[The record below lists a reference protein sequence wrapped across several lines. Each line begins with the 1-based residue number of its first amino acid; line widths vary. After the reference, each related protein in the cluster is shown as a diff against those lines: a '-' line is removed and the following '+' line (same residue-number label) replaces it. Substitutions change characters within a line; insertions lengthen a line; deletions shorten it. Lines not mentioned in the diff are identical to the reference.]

1 MESDAPFL
9 RSKRNIS
16 SPRCMAEASSSAP
29 LRNLTV
35 APLKEVSVD
44 VQKNW
49 KFTAIRQLVLV
60 TLKKTKRTYHNFPVA
75 KKTLNPTKQ
84 GHQRVSNNARI
95 PRNIPEQHT
104 IRDFCPCHPG
114 HSQGHR
120 QAHIYHQK
128 GFRSEPLFCHFHTP
142 VAGELCAELFDH
154 QLARTSSWKLG
165 FRLEKI
171 PMLVNKLNLSEV
183 WLQTTTF
190 TISCKCPKWSQA
202 TWATTALL
210 LPEAGL
216 PDPMS
221 HLHRLVWSQ
230 KSSAHLKE
238 LWGHQNPGIPSKE
251 DNIEARSGLV
261 LLKRW
266 GEDDTP
272 PMLAKPTENLKFT
285 CKCVNAG
292 VLSAWICENQPC
304 ERAKSDVTHT
314 LTIGA
319 CLFQVKW
326 HFLVLYKMAL
336 KMYKL

>member
-1 MESDAPFL
+1 MMEIFRWDGPKSCCCNSKVLTKWQPLKSKSKIASACATSSMESDAPFL

-84 GHQRVSNNARI
+84 GHQRVSNNVRI

-104 IRDFCPCHPG
+104 IRDFCLCHPG
-114 HSQGHR
+114 HSQGHQ

-142 VAGELCAELFDH
+142 VAEELCAELFDH
-154 QLARTSSWKLG
+154 QLARTSSRKLG

-171 PMLVNKLNLSEV
+171 EMLVNKLNLSEV
-183 WLQTTTF
+183 WLQTTSF
-190 TISCKCPKWSQA
+190 TISCRCPK
-202 TWATTALL
+202 
-210 LPEAGL
+210 
-216 PDPMS
+216 
-221 HLHRLVWSQ
+221 
-230 KSSAHLKE
+230 
-238 LWGHQNPGIPSKE
+238 
-251 DNIEARSGLV
+251 
-261 LLKRW
+261 
-266 GEDDTP
+266 
-272 PMLAKPTENLKFT
+272 
-285 CKCVNAG
+285 
-292 VLSAWICENQPC
+292 
-304 ERAKSDVTHT
+304 
-314 LTIGA
+314 
-319 CLFQVKW
+319 
-326 HFLVLYKMAL
+326 
-336 KMYKL
+336 